1 MNLDFEK
8 KQLIENIGKLSILVL
23 KEVFIILEKKKIN
36 YSSNSNG
43 IFINLKHFNADIINE
58 LQKYVLF
65 CKNNHTYLENNIKA
79 DNEIIN
85 NCNKNNIELIYNFEE
100 YINLTDIDFLNN
112 INIKSNKKNKI
123 DSHMKYINTI
133 KKYNRFSLNTIDN
146 DTNIN
151 ELTYEKYIL

>member
-8 KQLIENIGKLSILVL
+8 KQLIENIGKLSILEL

-65 CKNNHTYLENNIKA
+65 CKNNHTYL
-79 DNEIIN
+79 
-85 NCNKNNIELIYNFEE
+85 
-100 YINLTDIDFLNN
+100 
-112 INIKSNKKNKI
+112 
-123 DSHMKYINTI
+123 
-133 KKYNRFSLNTIDN
+133 
-146 DTNIN
+146 
-151 ELTYEKYIL
+151 